1 MNSLNKTKKEVKW
14 EIIETKELLHVD
26 SRLTISVQ
34 KVKLP
39 DGRII
44 SDYYHVEFPHSV
56 ITVAR
61 TIDNRVV
68 MSRQYLHGYEGVSIV
83 LPAGTTERGEDPLET
98 AKRELLE
105 ETGYASDN
113 WKYLGAMKPHTNYG
127 CGKVHFFYAVN
138 AKVVSEPDKVD
149 LEDMEIVL
157 LHESEI
163 INAIKDKDI
172 ISIGTIT
179 ALSLAKIYSQTESH
193 DAK

>member
-1 MNSLNKTKKEVKW
+1 MDSLYKTKKQVKW
-14 EIIETKELLHVD
+14 EILETKELLHID

-44 SDYYHVEFPHSV
+44 NDYYHVEFPHSV

-61 TIDNRVV
+61 TIDDRVV
-68 MSRQYLHGYEGVSIV
+68 MSKQYLHGYEDVSIV
-83 LPAGTTERGEDPLET
+83 LPAGTTEKGEDPLET

-105 ETGYASDN
+105 ETGYASDD

-127 CGKVHFFYAVN
+127 CGKVHFFHAAN
-138 AKVVSEPDKVD
+138 AKIVSEPDRVD

-163 INAIKDKDI
+163 INAIKNKNI

-179 ALSLAKIYSQTESH
+179 ALSLSKIYLQGENYH
-193 DAK
+193 AK

>member
-1 MNSLNKTKKEVKW
+1 MDSLYKTKKQVKW
-14 EIIETKELLHVD
+14 EILETKELLHID

-44 SDYYHVEFPHSV
+44 NDYYHVEFPHSV

-61 TIDNRVV
+61 TIDDRVV
-68 MSRQYLHGYEGVSIV
+68 MSRQYLHGYEDVSMV
-83 LPAGTTERGEDPLET
+83 LPAGTTEKGEDPLET

-105 ETGYASDN
+105 ETGYASDD

-127 CGKVHFFYAVN
+127 CGKVYFFYAAN
-138 AKVVSEPDKVD
+138 AKIASEPDSVD
-149 LEDMEIVL
+149 LEEMEIVL

-163 INAIKDKDI
+163 INAIKNKNI

-179 ALSLAKIYSQTESH
+179 ALSLAKIYLQGENYY
-193 DAK
+193 AK